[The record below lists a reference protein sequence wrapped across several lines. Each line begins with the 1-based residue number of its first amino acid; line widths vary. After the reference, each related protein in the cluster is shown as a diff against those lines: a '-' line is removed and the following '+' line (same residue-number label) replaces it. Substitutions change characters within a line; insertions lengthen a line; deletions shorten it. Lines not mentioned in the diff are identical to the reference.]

1 MRGLPQKQN
10 ARRADKIKLCGNLR
24 RYKKIVKKTY
34 IILVNLYK
42 KTPLLSFRTTKAE
55 LSVVPLCIIVIIAN
69 YNHLLLST
77 QNILCRFFIIICLFN
92 FWIKF
97 SLNSFFCNVKITSL
111 PTFYALPDSVCSAGC
126 SWVISQKS
134 FCRFTPTNDSLNSGC
149 FVTYPFHR
157 ISYIYVFI
165 NLFFIHNVLHFF
177 VLNFKII
184 FQQLYWFFRV
194 FFMHIYKIFVNNILF
209 CSIYNM
215 HLHYC
220 KNDHWTSAWYY
231 ASLFH
236 RQCLYS

>member
-1 MRGLPQKQN
+1 MFPYN
-10 ARRADKIKLCGNLR
+10 
-24 RYKKIVKKTY
+24 
-34 IILVNLYK
+34 K
-42 KTPLLSFRTTKAE
+42 KTPSLSFRITKAD
-55 LSVVPLCIIVIIAN
+55 LSSVVPLCITVFITN
-69 YNHLLLST
+69 YSLSS
-77 QNILCRFFIIICLFN
+77 LS
-92 FWIKF
+92 F
-97 SLNSFFCNVKITSL
+97 SNSFFCNVKITSL

-184 FQQLYWFFRV
+184 FQQLYWFFQV
-194 FFMHIYKIFVNNILF
+194 FFMHIYKISVNNILF